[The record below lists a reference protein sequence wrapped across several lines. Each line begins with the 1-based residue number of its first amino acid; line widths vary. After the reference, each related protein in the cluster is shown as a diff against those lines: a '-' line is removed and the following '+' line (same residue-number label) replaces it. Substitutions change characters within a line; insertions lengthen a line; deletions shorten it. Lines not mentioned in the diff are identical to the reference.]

1 MAIGIGAAVRGC
13 GWMGAGWFH
22 RMASMFGLSPTIIL
36 TAAASTTTIA
46 ATGDKALPVWIDLL
60 HVRRSCSVKVVN
72 ETRHPSGLR
81 GRRGCAGAVGAATR
95 KVRRTRL

>member
-46 ATGDKALPVWIDLL
+46 ATGDKAFPVWIDLL
-60 HVRRSCSVKVVN
+60 HVSRGCSVKVVN
-72 ETRHPSGLR
+72 ETRHPFRLR
-81 GRRGCAGAVGAATR
+81 GRRGCAGALGATART
-95 KVRRTRL
+95 VRGTGV